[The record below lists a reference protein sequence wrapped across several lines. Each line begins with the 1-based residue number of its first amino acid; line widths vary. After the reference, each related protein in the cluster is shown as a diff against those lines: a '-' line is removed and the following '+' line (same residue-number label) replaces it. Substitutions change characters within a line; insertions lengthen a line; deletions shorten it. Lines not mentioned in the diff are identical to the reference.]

1 MTRFVLDSNL
11 YIEAA
16 RDPTKASAL
25 AEFALGSLPRILL
38 HAVVVQE
45 MLAGAVSESARR
57 DIYRDLVRPF
67 ERRRRLLTPSYGS
80 WRRSGEIVAALIHRG
95 ELTAGGIPRSFTNDA
110 LIAASCREEGTVLI
124 TRNRRDFARIQLVE
138 PVQFEDPWPVV

>member
-1 MTRFVLDSNL
+1 VTRFVLDSNL

-25 AEFALGSLPRILL
+25 AEFSLGSLPRILL

-45 MLAGAVSESARR
+45 VLAGAVNESARR
-57 DIYRDLVRPF
+57 AIYRDLVRPF

-80 WRRSGEIVAALIHRG
+80 WRRSGEMVASMVDRG
-95 ELTAGGIPRSFTNDA
+95 LLTAGGIPRSFMNDA
-110 LIAASCREEGTVLI
+110 LIAASCREEGVVLI
-124 TRNRRDFARIQLVE
+124 TRNRRDFERIQLVE
-138 PVQFEDPWPVV
+138 SFQFEDPWPAV

>member
-1 MTRFVLDSNL
+1 MRRFVLDSNL

-25 AEFALGSLPRILL
+25 AEFTMASLPRIML

-45 MLAGAVSESARR
+45 ILAGAVSEGARR

-67 ERRRRLLTPSYGS
+67 ERRRRLLTPGYAS
-80 WRRSGEIVAALIHRG
+80 WRRSGEIVAALIDQG
-95 ELTAGGIPRSFTNDA
+95 ELTVGGIPRSFMNDA
-110 LIAASCREEGTVLI
+110 LLAASCREEGVVVI
-124 TRNRRDFARIQLVE
+124 TRNRRDFARIRLVE
-138 PVQFEDPWPVV
+138 PVQFEDPWPTV